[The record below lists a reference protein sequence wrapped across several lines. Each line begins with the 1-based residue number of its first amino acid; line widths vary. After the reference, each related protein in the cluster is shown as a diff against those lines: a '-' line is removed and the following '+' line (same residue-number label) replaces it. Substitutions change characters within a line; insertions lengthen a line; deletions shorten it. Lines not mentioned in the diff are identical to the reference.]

1 MSYLSYL
8 YLSALSGDQH
18 ILCCVFVLFFFVLRT
33 PCYHCLWIVQFGLPL
48 RYYLTFIYNVLF
60 RGSFVFNELRL
71 EMIVRSV
78 DHHCSNLLFT
88 VFFQN
93 QTQFIQKREAMV
105 VMFLA

>member
-1 MSYLSYL
+1 
-8 YLSALSGDQH
+8 
-18 ILCCVFVLFFFVLRT
+18 
-33 PCYHCLWIVQFGLPL
+33 
-48 RYYLTFIYNVLF
+48 
-60 RGSFVFNELRL
+60 VFNELRL